1 MTGRSPVADA
11 ERGDM
16 TQVRVDEFS
25 ETLAVRRRRR
35 LLALAAL
42 LGAALLAA
50 VLPVSR
56 AAVPA
61 AAEAPDFVLKSTAG
75 ANLRLSEYRSE
86 VVALAFGASWCGVC
100 RDGTATLASLQ
111 QEFATRGLRVLAVS
125 FDADAANAPFPVLI
139 DTAGETGRLYDVD
152 DLPLVVL
159 VDREGRLRHRFP
171 SGRAV
176 PEAALRTE
184 LARLL
189 AE

>member
-1 MTGRSPVADA
+1 MTL
-11 ERGDM
+11 ERA
-16 TQVRVDEFS
+16 DEFS
-25 ETLAVRRRRR
+25 GILVVRGHQLARV
-35 LLALAAL
+35 LAMLPGVALLAAL
-42 LGAALLAA
+42 LQVAH
-50 VLPVSR
+50 
-56 AAVPA
+56 AAVPPVGT
-61 AAEAPDFVLKSTAG
+61 EAPDFVLKSTTG
-75 ANLRLSEYRSE
+75 SNLRLSEYRSE

>member
-1 MTGRSPVADA
+1 MPVADA

-16 TQVRVDEFS
+16 TQVRADEIS
-25 ETLAVRRRRR
+25 EHLVARRRRR
-35 LLALAAL
+35 LLALAML
-42 LGAALLAA
+42 LGVALLA
-50 VLPVSR
+50 VLLQTAH
-56 AAVPA
+56 AAAPA
-61 AAEAPDFVLKSTAG
+61 AGEEAPDFVLKSTAG

-100 RDGTATLASLQ
+100 RDGSATLASLQ
-111 QEFATRGLRVLAVS
+111 QEFAARGLRVLAVS
-125 FDADAANAPFPVLI
+125 FDADAASAPFPVLI

-176 PEAALRTE
+176 PEAALRSE
-184 LARLL
+184 LGRLL